1 MVKGEP
7 TGSASPPPLTAY
19 YLSHCAALPR
29 CPLVPLNFTLHFK
42 PLLWKEIKYAG
53 NPMFIYGDNHSGL
66 KINNEP
72 TRKKFQTLLCT
83 MHSKWM
89 ILKPKYLVVA
99 ILFDGENELLKSR
112 PTKILFHQFSMKIKN
127 SCCNVKFVINRFKLQ
142 LRLFNLVQ
150 YSMRT
155 DPTKKCNICV
165 VLTRLAAAG
174 VSCSRSKYRIY
185 WNLVHACNEMFDFGI

>member
-1 MVKGEP
+1 
-7 TGSASPPPLTAY
+7 
-19 YLSHCAALPR
+19 
-29 CPLVPLNFTLHFK
+29 
-42 PLLWKEIKYAG
+42 
-53 NPMFIYGDNHSGL
+53 
-66 KINNEP
+66 
-72 TRKKFQTLLCT
+72 
-83 MHSKWM
+83 M

-112 PTKILFHQFSMKIKN
+112 PTKILLHQFSMKIKN

-142 LRLFNLVQ
+142 LRLFNLVE

-174 VSCSRSKYRIY
+174 VTAADPNIGYTVIWYTRVSKCSI
-185 WNLVHACNEMFDFGI
+185 LVFNMF